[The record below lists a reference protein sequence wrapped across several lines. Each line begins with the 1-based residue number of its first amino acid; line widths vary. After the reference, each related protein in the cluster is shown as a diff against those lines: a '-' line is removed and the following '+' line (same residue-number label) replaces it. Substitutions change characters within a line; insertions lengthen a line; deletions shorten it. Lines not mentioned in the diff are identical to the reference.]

1 MNFPEREELMAK
13 TETEAE
19 PENPMREIR
28 IEKVTVNIA
37 VGKSGDPLEKAKKV
51 LQQITE
57 HTPCQRNAKTTV
69 KDWGIRKGEPI
80 ACIVTLR
87 GEESESFLKR
97 AIEAVGNKIPESSF
111 DNFGNFAFGIKE
123 HIDIPGTK
131 YIPEIGIFGMNV
143 NVTLERRGYR
153 IKKRAMRTSRIGKKH
168 IISKQEA
175 MEFSASKL
183 QANIVKE
190 GVTGGETET

>member
-1 MNFPEREELMAK
+1 LTTK
-13 TETEAE
+13 TATEAE
-19 PENPMREIR
+19 RENPMREIR

-57 HTPCQRNAKTTV
+57 HTPCQRNAKRTV

-80 ACIVTLR
+80 SCIVTIR
-87 GEESESFLKR
+87 GEKSESFLKR
-97 AIEAVGNKIPESSF
+97 ALEAVGNKIPESSF
-111 DNFGNFAFGIKE
+111 DDYGNFAFGIKE

-131 YIPEIGIFGMNV
+131 YVPETGIFGMNV

-153 IKKRAMRTSRIGKKH
+153 IKRRAMRTSKIGKKH
-168 IISKQEA
+168 VISKQEA
-175 MEFSASKL
+175 MDFSASKL
-183 QANIVKE
+183 QANIVRE
-190 GVTGGETET
+190 GVASGETEA